1 LPFLWLHRGALN
13 APERWRSVAA
23 TPSLASLP
31 GTRRHPRAGPICLP
45 PGHAPTT
52 TALPLILGSPEPIER
67 EGGGDGAGPTP
78 PRRRRGGRANVDPAP
93 LLLLTMDLTSMA
105 ELSRLHGSELEL
117 GPPPE
122 GGRCLW
128 PPRLDALA
136 SSAAPAPAHVDH
148 AVAVRGRGGPPATAP
163 ARAPA
168 RRPTVEG
175 ATDPPP
181 PRAKKP
187 PRPMLC
193 TPLSRA

>member
-1 LPFLWLHRGALN
+1 LR
-13 APERWRSVAA
+13 
-23 TPSLASLP
+23 
-31 GTRRHPRAGPICLP
+31 RRHPWRLCRERDGTLARAPSASRRGMPQLP
-45 PGHAPTT
+45 PPSRSSSEVR
-52 TALPLILGSPEPIER
+52 SPER
-67 EGGGDGAGPTP
+67 EGGRWCWSP
-78 PRRRRGGRANVDPAP
+78 PRHRRGGRADVDPDP

-122 GGRCLW
+122 GGRSLW